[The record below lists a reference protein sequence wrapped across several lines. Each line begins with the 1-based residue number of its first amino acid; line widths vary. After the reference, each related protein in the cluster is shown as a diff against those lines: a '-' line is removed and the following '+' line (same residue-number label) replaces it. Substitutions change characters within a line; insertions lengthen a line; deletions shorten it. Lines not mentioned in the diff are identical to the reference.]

1 MIHEFTDGLCVHCGL
16 PPRYAPPGEICQVN
30 KYGAPAK
37 RALAAIGLEYVGF
50 EPRGMYATYQSP
62 LSVGFCERMFWPQIE
77 KILDL
82 IHDPDRLRQRQE
94 SCNHLWVDRSMAG
107 ERMCFLCGKDMEESS
122 G

>member
-1 MIHEFTDGLCVHCGL
+1 MIHEFSAGLCVHCGL

-30 KYGAPAK
+30 KYAEPAK

-77 KILDL
+77 AILDL
-82 IHDPDRLRQRQE
+82 MVKAKAKCVCE
-94 SCNHLWVDRSMAG
+94 MVK
-107 ERMCFLCGKDMEESS
+107 EFS
-122 G
+122 GPMVEDAV